1 MAEIRVE
8 RKGRSNTWLWIV
20 LAVLVLIAAAILLDR
35 AGYVDLPVNVG
46 MSEATLL
53 SPPLE
58 LSA

>member
-8 RKGRSNTWLWIV
+8 RKGRNNTWLWIV

-46 MSEATLL
+46 MTEATSL
-53 SPPLE
+53 SLPLE